1 MERRPLSTRIVAPPP
16 DHGMSSRSQFLV
28 RIAAAA
34 SIALIAAGCSG
45 FGDITRGENPIPQIR
60 IPFLSDERPEEI
72 REVVPAGR
80 LYNEGLTLLGSG
92 RFRQAAQRFEEVDR
106 SHPHSEWARR
116 SLLMIAYARYQAAD
130 YDEAATAADRFIS
143 LHPNAEETPYAKF
156 LLGDSHFRMIP
167 DVARDQARAE
177 RALVARQ
184 DVVQRHPNTEYAR
197 AAQQRILVARDQLAG
212 KEMDVGRFYLRQR
225 AFAAALG
232 RFRGVVQQYQNTR
245 HVEEALYRL
254 VETNLALGI
263 AQEAQ
268 AAAAVLG
275 HNFPDSQWYRDAFTL
290 LQRGGLSPEANE
302 RSWLARIFRS

>member
-1 MERRPLSTRIVAPPP
+1 
-16 DHGMSSRSQFLV
+16 MSSRSSSLV
-28 RIAAAA
+28 RVLAAATV
-34 SIALIAAGCSG
+34 SALLAGCSG
-45 FGDITRGENPIPQIR
+45 IGDITRGESPIPR
-60 IPFLSDERPEEI
+60 LNIPFLTDERPEEI

-80 LYNEGLTLLGSG
+80 LYNEGLTLMSTS

-116 SLLMIAYARYQAAD
+116 SLLMIAYARYQAGD
-130 YDEAATAADRFIS
+130 FDEAATAADRFIA
-143 LHPNAEETPYAKF
+143 LHPSSEETPYAKF

-177 RALVARQ
+177 RALVALQ
-184 DVVQRHPNTEYAR
+184 DIVQRHPNTEYAR
-197 AAQQRILVARDQLAG
+197 AAQQRILIARDQLAG
-212 KEMDVGRFYLRQR
+212 KEMDIGRFYLRQR
-225 AFAAALG
+225 AFGAALG

-254 VETNLALGI
+254 VETNMALGV

-275 HNFPDSQWYRDAFTL
+275 HNFPDSQWYRDAFAL
-290 LQRGGLSPEANE
+290 LQRDGLSPEANE
-302 RSWLARIFRS
+302 RSWLARIFRG

>member
-1 MERRPLSTRIVAPPP
+1 
-16 DHGMSSRSQFLV
+16 MSSRPMFLV
-28 RIAAAA
+28 RLAAAA
-34 SIALIAAGCSG
+34 SVAVIAAGCSG
-45 FGDITRGENPIPQIR
+45 IGDITRGESPIPQIR

-80 LYNEGLTLLGSG
+80 LYNEGLTLMSSN

-116 SLLMIAYARYQAAD
+116 ALLMIAYARYQAGD
-130 YDEAATAADRFIS
+130 YDEAATAADRFVS
-143 LHPNAEETPYAKF
+143 LHPNSEETAYAKF

-167 DVARDQARAE
+167 DIARDQARAE
-177 RALVARQ
+177 RALVALQ
-184 DVVQRHPNTEYAR
+184 DVVQRHGDTEYAR
-197 AAQQRILVARDQLAG
+197 AAQQRIVIARDQLAG

-232 RFRGVVQQYQNTR
+232 RFRTVVQQYQNTR
-245 HVEEALYRL
+245 HIEEALYRL
-254 VETNLALGI
+254 VEANLALGV

-275 HNFPDSQWYRDAFTL
+275 HNFPDSAWYRDAFAL
-290 LQRGGLSPEANE
+290 LQRDGLSPAAND
-302 RSWLARIFRS
+302 RSWLARIFRG

>member
-1 MERRPLSTRIVAPPP
+1 
-16 DHGMSSRSQFLV
+16 MSSRPMFLV
-28 RIAAAA
+28 RLAAAA
-34 SIALIAAGCSG
+34 SVAVIAAGCSG
-45 FGDITRGENPIPQIR
+45 IGDITRGESPIPQIR

-80 LYNEGLTLLGSG
+80 LYNEGLTLMSSN

-116 SLLMIAYARYQAAD
+116 ALLMIAYARYQAGD
-130 YDEAATAADRFIS
+130 YDEEATAADRFVS
-143 LHPNAEETPYAKF
+143 LHPNSEETAYAKF

-167 DVARDQARAE
+167 DIARDQARAE
-177 RALVARQ
+177 RALVALQ
-184 DVVQRHPNTEYAR
+184 DVVQRHGDTEYAR
-197 AAQQRILVARDQLAG
+197 AAQQRIVIARDQLAG

-232 RFRGVVQQYQNTR
+232 RFRTVVQQYQNTR
-245 HVEEALYRL
+245 HIEEALYRL
-254 VETNLALGI
+254 VEANLALGV

-275 HNFPDSQWYRDAFTL
+275 HNFPDSAWYRDAFAL
-290 LQRGGLSPEANE
+290 LQRDGLSPAAND
-302 RSWLARIFRS
+302 RSWLARIFRG